1 MLVTTLNKSL
11 SKTVH
16 LSIDLYCLRENI
28 FCFSKTMEI
37 FIQSIDPDA
46 WNGIIK
52 GPCIPTKEVNGDLI
66 PNEWNEMRD
75 DKKIKVQDDKKA
87 KIFSLLVYLLMNSF
101 VL

>member
-1 MLVTTLNKSL
+1 MGSKQITFKEGASLNQPPL
-11 SKTVH
+11 FEGEH
-16 LSIDLYCLRENI
+16 
-28 FCFSKTMEI
+28 FSFWQNGMKI

-46 WNGIIK
+46 WNAIIK